1 MWQNWNL
8 LMHFIFSGDGILVVG
23 HRQIF
28 GGGADDDRAEYE
40 LSLVIDETATTGLRD
55 LWIED
60 AVDLRVSRGAV
71 MLRKAPNPVET
82 ASYAVRVD
90 AVTRASPSYVRPGE
104 QVNLWL
110 VGRGFEPGSQIS
122 FDREGFGPAQI
133 NGQALPSTVY
143 LQAEGRNN
151 ELDGLQYFLQ
161 VGPPIKSNQVH

>member
-1 MWQNWNL
+1 M
-8 LMHFIFSGDGILVVG
+8 
-23 HRQIF
+23 R
-28 GGGADDDRAEYE
+28 
-40 LSLVIDETATTGLRD
+40 TATTGLRD

-60 AVDLRVSRGAV
+60 AFDLKVIRGAV

-122 FDREGFGPAQI
+122 LTEKVLDPLRLTVRHYP
-133 NGQALPSTVY
+133 LPCICKLKEEIMS
-143 LQAEGRNN
+143 
-151 ELDGLQYFLQ
+151 
-161 VGPPIKSNQVH
+161 